1 MNKARIISA
10 LILFAV
16 LGGFGAVYQF
26 YLAEKL
32 QKYRDDEAV
41 RDQLEAAFV
50 NLQNTFSGIQPEV
63 LVAAWRAEVQPWTAT
78 LQARSTRFDANDW
91 YEIELYPEDGRQIV
105 KFWFDE
111 QVNEQFTDLYQKVR
125 ETPGLYRFPSPQ
137 QVRSSLGIPT
147 LSDLENMNLSQQDA
161 YRNLRRLSFFRSV
174 AELILDSRVS
184 AINNLIIWP
193 RRQVQEHNQLLN
205 LQSIGLD
212 INMTARDFVSFVDN
226 QLRTADRH
234 FTVEGMQVSYPY
246 IAYRDEPQLRIQM
259 IMTRAQYLQRSDNQG
274 GGGGG
279 GGGRGSQASAGG
291 ESAVDLFALSQL
303 RREREAENEAEAE
316 PGPIGKAWKWFKRV
330 VLVTN

>member
-1 MNKARIISA
+1 MKKARVISA
-10 LILFAV
+10 LILFAI

-32 QKYRDDEAV
+32 QQYRDDEAV

-50 NLQNTFSGIQPEV
+50 DLQNTFSGIQPEV
-63 LVAAWRAEVQPWTAT
+63 LVTAWRAEVQPWTAT

-111 QVNEQFTDLYQKVR
+111 QVNAQFTELYQQVR
-125 ETPGLYRFPSPQ
+125 ETPGLYRFPSPD
-137 QVRSSLGIPT
+137 QVRASLGIPS
-147 LSDLENMNLSQQDA
+147 LAELENMNLSQQDA

-174 AELILDSRVS
+174 SDLVLRARVS
-184 AINNLIIWP
+184 SVNDIILWP

-234 FTVEGMQVSYPY
+234 FTIEGMRVSYPY
-246 IAYRDEPQLRIQM
+246 IAFRDEPQLRIQM
-259 IMTRAQYLQRSDNQG
+259 IITRAQYLRRQEGTG

-279 GGGRGSQASAGG
+279 GAAQQAGAGAGG
-291 ESAVDLFALSQL
+291 SAVDLYALGQL
-303 RREREAENEAEAE
+303 RRQREAEQEVVAE